1 MRYIT
6 GNDIRIICHYLG
18 MIMQGVGLVLLIP
31 LIIALIYQEG
41 DYLCYVIPCLISIA
55 LGTFFTKEYEKYTKL
70 RFKHGMIVSSLAWLW
85 AAGIGAVIMMMC
97 LDISFLNA
105 FFENI
110 SAWTGSGFTFFPNV
124 EILPHSILFLR
135 SLEEW
140 IGGLGIVV
148 IFIGIIIRSG
158 TSAARLYKSE
168 AREDKIKPGITNT
181 LRKTLTIYV
190 IYTVLGIVAFILL
203 GLPIFDAV
211 NLSLTSISTG
221 GMSIKNANVGFYQD
235 NLVYIVTMILM
246 ILGAT
251 SFAVHYRVIKTK
263 GKALLKDIQFQT
275 LIVTIV
281 FVFALIFLTTDIVPM
296 EILFHVVSAITST
309 GASISPTADISLW
322 PGSTLILLFILMAIG
337 GASGSTAGGLK
348 LVRIL
353 TALKGVNL
361 DIRNIISPEG
371 RVIHSKIAGRILK
384 EKEIKEA
391 TMYISIFIMFLA
403 IVWFVL
409 VLYGADPLNALFDT
423 ISAQSNNGLSTGIII
438 SDLPGVIKLALIF
451 EMWIGRLEIIPVLVI
466 LRSIFEILKPAKKKK
481 SSTKSKSKKNKI
493 KQSPENKFKK
503 PQKVED
509 PYKNE
514 IKIYVDDEF

>member
-18 MIMQGVGLVLLIP
+18 MIMQGVGVVLLIP
-31 LIIALIYQEG
+31 LLVAFIYQEG
-41 DYLCYVIPCLISIA
+41 DYLCYAIPCLISIVI
-55 LGTFFTKEYEKYTKL
+55 GTFFNKYFEKYQKL
-70 RFKHGMIVSSLAWLW
+70 RLKHGMIVSSIAWLW
-85 AAGIGAVIMMMC
+85 AAFIGSLIMMIC
-97 LDISFLNA
+97 LDISFVNA

-168 AREDKIKPGITNT
+168 ARDEKIKPSITNT
-181 LRKTLTIYV
+181 LRKSLTIYV
-190 IYTVLGIVAFILL
+190 IYTVAGIIAFILL

-221 GMSIKNANVGFYQD
+221 GMSIKNANVGFYQ
-235 NLVYIVTMILM
+235 NYLVYIVTMILM

-251 SFAVHYRVIKTK
+251 SFAVHYKVIKTK
-263 GKALLKDIQFQT
+263 GKALFKDIQFQT
-275 LIVTIV
+275 IIVTI
-281 FVFALIFLTTDIVPM
+281 LIASIIILLSTAIAPM
-296 EILFHVVSAITST
+296 DVIFHVVSAITST

-337 GASGSTAGGLK
+337 GSSGSTAGGLK
-348 LVRIL
+348 IVRIIA
-353 TALKGVNL
+353 ALKGLNL
-361 DIRNIISPEG
+361 NVRNIISPEG
-371 RVIHSKIAGRILK
+371 RVINTKIAGRILK

-391 TMYISIFIMFLA
+391 TTYISLFIMFLA
-403 IVWFVL
+403 IGWFIL
-409 VLYGADPLNALFDT
+409 VLYGADPLNSLFDI

-438 SDLPGVIKLALIF
+438 AELPGAIKLVLIF

-466 LRSIFEILKPAKKKK
+466 LRSLYEFIKPANKKK
-481 SSTKSKSKKNKI
+481 SSTKTKSRKV
-493 KQSPENKFKK
+493 
-503 PQKVED
+503 KVEI
-509 PYKNE
+509 E
-514 IKIYVDDEF
+514 

>member
-18 MIMQGVGLVLLIP
+18 MIMQGVGVLLLIP
-31 LIIALIYQEG
+31 LLVALIYQEG
-41 DYLCYVIPCLISIA
+41 DYFCYIVPCLISIA
-55 LGTFFTKEYEKYTKL
+55 IGTFFNKEYENYNKL
-70 RFKHGMIVSSLAWLW
+70 KLKHGMIVSSLAWLW
-85 AAGIGAVIMMMC
+85 AALIGSLIMMLY
-97 LDISFLNA
+97 LDISLINA

-168 AREDKIKPGITNT
+168 ARDEKIKPSITNT
-181 LRKTLTIYV
+181 LKKTLTIYV
-190 IYTVLGIVAFILL
+190 IYTAIGILVYILL
-203 GLPIFDAV
+203 GLPIFDSV
-211 NLSLTSISTG
+211 NLALTSISTG
-221 GMSIKNANVGFYQD
+221 GMSIKNANVGYYQN

-251 SFAVHYRVIKTK
+251 SFSGHYKVIKTK
-263 GKALLKDIQFQT
+263 GKSLLEDIQFQT
-275 LIVTIV
+275 LIITTI
-281 FVFALIFLTTDIVPM
+281 FVSIV
-296 EILFHVVSAITST
+296 ILLSTKIAPIEVIFHVISAITST

-322 PGSTLILLFILMAIG
+322 PGSTLILLFILMGIG
-337 GASGSTAGGLK
+337 GSSGSTAGGLK

-353 TALKGVNL
+353 TALKAINL
-361 DIRNIISPEG
+361 NIRNIISPEG
-371 RVIHSKIAGRILK
+371 RIINTKIAGKILK
-384 EKEIKEA
+384 DKEIKEA
-391 TMYISIFIMFLA
+391 TTYITIYIMFIA

-409 VLYGADPLNALFDT
+409 VLYGSSPLNALFDT

-438 SDLPGVIKLALIF
+438 TELPGVIKIALIF
-451 EMWIGRLEIIPVLVI
+451 EMWIGRLEIIPVLVVM
-466 LRSIFEILKPAKKKK
+466 RSIFEIINP
-481 SSTKSKSKKNKI
+481 SKKRK
-493 KQSPENKFKK
+493 SLKK
-503 PQKVED
+503 
-509 PYKNE
+509 YKKE
-514 IKIYVDDEF
+514 YDSY

>member
-18 MIMQGVGLVLLIP
+18 MIMQGVGVVLLIP
-31 LIIALIYQEG
+31 LLVAFIYQEG
-41 DYLCYVIPCLISIA
+41 DYLCYAIPCLISIVI
-55 LGTFFTKEYEKYTKL
+55 GTFFNKYFEKYHKL
-70 RFKHGMIVSSLAWLW
+70 RLKHGMIVSSIAWLW
-85 AAGIGAVIMMMC
+85 AAFIGSLIMMIC
-97 LDISFLNA
+97 LDISFVNA

-168 AREDKIKPGITNT
+168 ARDEKIKPSITNT
-181 LRKTLTIYV
+181 LRKSLTIYV
-190 IYTVLGIVAFILL
+190 IYTVAGIIAFILL

-221 GMSIKNANVGFYQD
+221 GMSIKNANVGFYQ
-235 NLVYIVTMILM
+235 NYLVYIVTMILM

-251 SFAVHYRVIKTK
+251 SFAVHYKVIKTK
-263 GKALLKDIQFQT
+263 GKALFKDIQFQT
-275 LIVTIV
+275 IIVTI
-281 FVFALIFLTTDIVPM
+281 LIASIIILLSTAIAPM
-296 EILFHVVSAITST
+296 DVIFHVVSAVTST

-337 GASGSTAGGLK
+337 GSSGSTAGGLK
-348 LVRIL
+348 IVRIIA
-353 TALKGVNL
+353 ALKGLNL
-361 DIRNIISPEG
+361 NVRNIISPEG
-371 RVIHSKIAGRILK
+371 RVINTKIAGRILK

-391 TMYISIFIMFLA
+391 TTYISLFIMFLA
-403 IVWFVL
+403 IGWFIL
-409 VLYGADPLNALFDT
+409 VLYGADPLNSLFDI

-438 SDLPGVIKLALIF
+438 AELPGAIKLVLIF

-466 LRSIFEILKPAKKKK
+466 LRSLYEFIKPSNKKK
-481 SSTKSKSKKNKI
+481 SSTKTKSRKV
-493 KQSPENKFKK
+493 
-503 PQKVED
+503 KVEI
-509 PYKNE
+509 E
-514 IKIYVDDEF
+514 

>member
-18 MIMQGVGLVLLIP
+18 MIMQGVGVVLLVP
-31 LIIALIYQEG
+31 LLVAFIYQEG
-41 DYLCYVIPCLISIA
+41 DYLCYAIPCLISIVI
-55 LGTFFTKEYEKYTKL
+55 GTFFNKYFEKHHKL
-70 RFKHGMIVSSLAWLW
+70 RLKHGMIVSSIAWLW
-85 AAGIGAVIMMMC
+85 AAFIGALIMMMC
-97 LDISFLNA
+97 LDISLVNA

-168 AREDKIKPGITNT
+168 ARDEKIKPSITNT
-181 LRKTLTIYV
+181 LRKSLTIYV
-190 IYTVLGIVAFILL
+190 IYTVIGIIAFILL

-221 GMSIKNANVGFYQD
+221 GMSIKNANVGYYQ
-235 NLVYIVTMILM
+235 NYLVYIVTMILM

-251 SFAVHYRVIKTK
+251 SFAVHYKVIKTK
-263 GKALLKDIQFQT
+263 GKTLFRDIQFQT
-275 LIVTIV
+275 IIVTILV
-281 FVFALIFLTTDIVPM
+281 ISTLILLTTSIAPM
-296 EILFHVVSAITST
+296 DVIFHVTSAITST

-337 GASGSTAGGLK
+337 GSSGSTAGGLK
-348 LVRIL
+348 IVRIL
-353 TALKGVNL
+353 TALKGINL
-361 DIRNIISPEG
+361 NIRGIISPEG
-371 RVIHSKIAGRILK
+371 RVIKTKIAGRILK
-384 EKEIKEA
+384 EAEIKEA
-391 TMYISIFIMFLA
+391 TTYISLYMMFLA
-403 IVWFVL
+403 IGWFIL
-409 VLYGADPLNALFDT
+409 VLYGADPLNSLFDI

-438 SDLPGVIKLALIF
+438 AELPGVIKLVLIF

-466 LRSIFEILKPAKKKK
+466 IRSLYEFIKPSNNKK
-481 SSTKSKSKKNKI
+481 SSTKTKTRKNK
-493 KQSPENKFKK
+493 
-503 PQKVED
+503 VET
-509 PYKNE
+509 K
-514 IKIYVDDEF
+514 

>member
-18 MIMQGVGLVLLIP
+18 MIMQGVGVVLLIP
-31 LIIALIYQEG
+31 LLVAFIYQEG
-41 DYLCYVIPCLISIA
+41 DYLCYAIPCLISIVI
-55 LGTFFTKEYEKYTKL
+55 GTFFNKYFEKYQKL
-70 RFKHGMIVSSLAWLW
+70 KLKHGMIVSSIAWLW
-85 AAGIGAVIMMMC
+85 AAFIGSLIMMIC
-97 LDISFLNA
+97 LDISFVNA

-168 AREDKIKPGITNT
+168 ARDEKIKPSITNT
-181 LRKTLTIYV
+181 LRKSLTIYV
-190 IYTVLGIVAFILL
+190 IYTVAGIIAFILL

-221 GMSIKNANVGFYQD
+221 GMSIKNANVGFYQ
-235 NLVYIVTMILM
+235 NYLVYIVTMILM

-251 SFAVHYRVIKTK
+251 SFAVHYKVIKTK
-263 GKALLKDIQFQT
+263 GKALFKDIQFQT
-275 LIVTIV
+275 IIVTI
-281 FVFALIFLTTDIVPM
+281 LIASIIILLSTAIAPM
-296 EILFHVVSAITST
+296 DVIFHVVSAVTST

-337 GASGSTAGGLK
+337 GSSGSTAGGLK
-348 LVRIL
+348 IVRIIA
-353 TALKGVNL
+353 ALKGLNL
-361 DIRNIISPEG
+361 NVRNIISPEG
-371 RVIHSKIAGRILK
+371 RVINTKIAGRILK

-391 TMYISIFIMFLA
+391 TTYISLFIMFLA
-403 IVWFVL
+403 IGWFIL
-409 VLYGADPLNALFDT
+409 VLYGADPLNSLFDI

-438 SDLPGVIKLALIF
+438 AELPGAIKLVLIF

-466 LRSIFEILKPAKKKK
+466 LRSLYEFIKPSNKKK
-481 SSTKSKSKKNKI
+481 SSTKTKSRKV
-493 KQSPENKFKK
+493 
-503 PQKVED
+503 KVEI
-509 PYKNE
+509 E
-514 IKIYVDDEF
+514 